1 MSPDL
6 TVGSLCTGYAGLEM
20 GLRDAVVPWTPIR
33 WVADPAPGPARLLA
47 GRFPDTRNY
56 GDITEV
62 DWSRVEPVDVITAG
76 TPCQGFSLAGHRRG
90 LLDARSAVIR
100 HMLRAVRKLRPR
112 LVVWENV
119 ASAPAA
125 WVAGE
130 LDSAGYRTATR
141 IVTAAEAGAPHR
153 RRRVFVLAARRDVS
167 TYGLGRTLM
176 PVLPYDGPRAGLL
189 PTPTASMHT
198 GPGRGRRQGGPNL
211 QTAIREGL
219 WMLSDARRRQHI
231 WERRIGRLMPDPE
244 DDQGRLSMRYAEW
257 LMGTPDRWVTGIDGL
272 TRTQQA
278 QLIGNG
284 VVPQQATYA
293 IHALARDLAKDAP

>member
-6 TVGSLCTGYAGLEM
+6 TIGSLCTGYGGLEM
-20 GLRDAVVPWTPIR
+20 GFRDAVVPWTPIR

-47 GRFPDTRNY
+47 GRFPDTPNH
-56 GDITEV
+56 GDITAV

-76 TPCQGFSLAGHRRG
+76 TPCQGFSTAGTRRG
-90 LLDARSAVIR
+90 LADPRSALIQ
-100 HMLRAVRKLRPR
+100 HMIRAVDAIRPR

-141 IVTAAEAGAPHR
+141 IVTAAEIGAPHR

-167 TYGLGRTLM
+167 AYGLGRALM
-176 PVLPYDGPRAGLL
+176 SVLPYSGPRAGLM

-198 GPGRGRRQGGPNL
+198 GPGRGGRQGGPNL

-219 WMLSDARRRQHI
+219 WMLPDARCRQHI
-231 WERRIGRLMPDPE
+231 WERRLCRLMPDPE
-244 DDQGRLSMRYAEW
+244 DDEGRLSMHYAEW
-257 LMGTPDRWVTGIDGL
+257 LMGIPNRWVTGIDGL
-272 TRTQQA
+272 TRSQTA

-293 IHALARDLAKDAP
+293 IHGLARDLAKDKS